1 MSERSIQLDRHYF
14 SKTYLA
20 DLRVNVNKFGLCLK
34 KKRFR
39 KWMQIELHTLFK
51 NFETATTG
59 TLSN

>member
-34 KKRFR
+34 KKVSKVDANRVT
-39 KWMQIELHTLFK
+39 HTL
-51 NFETATTG
+51 
-59 TLSN
+59 